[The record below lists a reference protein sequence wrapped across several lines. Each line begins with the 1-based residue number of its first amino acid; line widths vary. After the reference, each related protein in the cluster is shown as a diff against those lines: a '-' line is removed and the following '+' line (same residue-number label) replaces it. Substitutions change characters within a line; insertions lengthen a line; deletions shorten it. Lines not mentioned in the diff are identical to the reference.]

1 MIARLSLLCLLVLGA
16 RAETLAELL
25 TRMDQAA
32 VGFTGM
38 TANLKQVDHTEI
50 LGENETESAGV
61 RLKHTRNGLV
71 ALLEFAEPNRRIVSL
86 HERVVEVFIP
96 KSKTVQIYDVGK
108 FGQQLDQFI
117 LIGFGTSG
125 KDLQHNFT
133 LKLVGPSTVGD
144 KKTTQIQLIPKTK
157 EAADLFKS
165 ADLWIATDGVYPVQE
180 KIHKNAQDY
189 ILINYT
195 DVKLN
200 APLTDKELELKLP
213 SGVKKIYPNK

>member
-1 MIARLSLLCLLVLGA
+1 MIARLSLLCLLVLSVHG
-16 RAETLAELL
+16 ESLPELL
-25 TRMDQAA
+25 ARMDQAA
-32 VGFTGM
+32 ASFTGM

-50 LGENETESAGV
+50 LGENETESAIV
-61 RLKHTRNGLV
+61 KLKHTKTGIV
-71 ALLEFAEPNRRIVSL
+71 ARLEFSEPNRRIVSL
-86 HERVVEVFIP
+86 HERTVEVFIP
-96 KSKTVQIYDVGK
+96 KSNTVQVYDVGK

-125 KDLQHNFT
+125 KDLQHNYT
-133 LKLVGPSTVGD
+133 LRMLGPATIGNRNTTHIELV
-144 KKTTQIQLIPKTK
+144 PKSK
-157 EAADLFKS
+157 EAADLFKV
-165 ADLWIATDGVYPVQE
+165 AELWIATDSVYPVQE

-195 DVKLN
+195 DVKIN